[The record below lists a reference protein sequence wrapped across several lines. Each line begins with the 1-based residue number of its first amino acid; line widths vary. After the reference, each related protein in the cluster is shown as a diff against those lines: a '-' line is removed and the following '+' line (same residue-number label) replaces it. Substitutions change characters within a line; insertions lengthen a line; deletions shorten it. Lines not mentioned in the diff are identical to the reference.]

1 MRRQGK
7 GWCEWLTNV
16 FLISVGAATFLH
28 ISLVESKVQLAP
40 LESVNWF

>member
-7 GWCEWLTNV
+7 GRCEWLTNV
-16 FLISVGAATFLH
+16 ILIAVEAATFLH
-28 ISLVESKVQLAP
+28 FSLVESKVQLAP